1 MTLTAAKPL
10 FHSMPSSASLMS
22 DAPSLFF
29 LGEAMAGL
37 KQPQK
42 TLPCKY
48 FYDLRGSQLFDQICE
63 LPEYYPTRTE
73 AGIMEDHIADMAAV
87 FGAGCLLIEYGSGS
101 STKTR
106 ILLDH
111 LPPLAGYVPMDIS
124 REHLHQT
131 AESLAAAYPALE
143 ILPLCADYTAPFELP
158 EATRAVQS
166 RVVYFPGSTIGNFH
180 RPEAAAFLRR
190 IAEVCGP
197 GGGLLIG
204 VDLRKPPLILEAAYN
219 DVQGVTAAFNL
230 NLLRRMNAELG
241 ADFDLE
247 GFAHQAFY
255 NEEIGRIEMHLRS
268 LRAQTVCVG
277 GESIPFEE
285 DETIWTECSY
295 KYSLPEFAALAAS
308 AGFAVRQVWTD
319 SEQKF
324 SVQYLTVR

>member
-1 MTLTAAKPL
+1 MTPTAATPRSGAHL
-10 FHSMPSSASLMS
+10 IS

-29 LGEAMAGL
+29 LQEALAGL
-37 KQPQK
+37 QSMPK

-48 FYDLRGSQLFDQICE
+48 FYDQRGSQLFDQICE

-73 AGIMEDHIADMAAV
+73 AGIMADNIHEMAAV
-87 FGAGCLLIEYGSGS
+87 FGPDCLLVEYGSGS
-101 STKTR
+101 STKTQ

-111 LPPLAGYVPMDIS
+111 LPHLAGYVPMDIS

-131 AESLAAAYPALE
+131 AESLALAYPHLE

-158 EATRAVQS
+158 QASRTALS

-180 RPEAAAFLRR
+180 RPEAATFLCR

-204 VDLRKPPLILEAAYN
+204 VDLRKSPQVLEPAYN
-219 DVQGVTAAFNL
+219 DAQGVTAAFNL

-247 GFAHQAFY
+247 SFAHLAFY
-255 NEEIGRIEMHLRS
+255 EEEVGRIEMHLRS
-268 LRAQTVCVG
+268 LKPQTVHLG
-277 GESIPFEE
+277 GEAIDFGK

-295 KYSLPEFAALAAS
+295 KYSLPEFAAVAAS
-308 AGFAVRQVWTD
+308 AGFEVRQVWTD
-319 SEQKF
+319 CDQKF